1 MEPALSPPVDTVVRT
16 VASVFAELN
25 TGLLIYHLADPDDPD
40 SLTLVY
46 ANAAASKYTG
56 ADLDT
61 LIGKTIHEAFPG
73 LRDSHLPA
81 TYAEVS
87 AGGKSVNLGAFEY
100 EGDYH
105 VKPGYFA
112 VKAFPMP
119 ARCVGVVFENITLRK
134 KVDEFLKREKRG
146 ERG

>member
-1 MEPALSPPVDTVVRT
+1 MDSATSPPVDTVVRT

-25 TGLLIYHLADPDDPD
+25 TGLLIYHLADADETD

-56 ADLDT
+56 ADLDA
-61 LIGKTIHEAFPG
+61 LIGKSIGEAFPALNG
-73 LRDSHLPA
+73 THVPA
-81 TYAEVS
+81 AYAEVS
-87 AGGKSVNLGAFEY
+87 RGGKSVNLGAFEY
-100 EGDYH
+100 EGDAH

-134 KVDEFLKREKRG
+134 KIEQLARQ
-146 ERG
+146 ERNSRA

>member
-1 MEPALSPPVDTVVRT
+1 MDALPPEVQSVVNT

-25 TGLLIYHLADPDDPD
+25 TGLLIYHLVARDDQR

-56 ADLDT
+56 ADLGV
-61 LIGKTIHEAFPG
+61 LVGKTIDEAFPA
-73 LRDSHLPA
+73 LRDTDLPA

-87 AGGKSVNLGAFEY
+87 SGGRSVNLGAFEY
-100 EGDYH
+100 SGDAH
-105 VKPGYFA
+105 VGPGYFA

-119 ARCVGVVFENITLRK
+119 ARCVGVAFENITLRK
-134 KVDEFLKREKRG
+134 KVDELLKK
-146 ERG
+146 ERGGGG

>member
-1 MEPALSPPVDTVVRT
+1 MHSALSPPVDTVVRT

-25 TGLLIYHLADPDDPD
+25 TGLLIYHLADPADPD

-87 AGGKSVNLGAFEY
+87 AGGQSVNLGAFEY
-100 EGDYH
+100 AGDSQ

-119 ARCVGVVFENITLRK
+119 ARCAGVVFENITLRK
-134 KVDEFLKREKRG
+134 KLEQLARRERN
-146 ERG
+146 RP